1 MSVAAPQIFENII
14 IGTTS
19 VIGLI
24 LNTLA
29 IDIATG
35 VIKNIVVTLSS
46 IADTIA
52 VMNIKRKNTAIRFP
66 FEILK
71 SFAASHSNTLV

>member
-52 VMNIKRKNTAIRFP
+52 VINIKRKKTAIRFP

-71 SFAASHSNTLV
+71 SFAANHSNTLV